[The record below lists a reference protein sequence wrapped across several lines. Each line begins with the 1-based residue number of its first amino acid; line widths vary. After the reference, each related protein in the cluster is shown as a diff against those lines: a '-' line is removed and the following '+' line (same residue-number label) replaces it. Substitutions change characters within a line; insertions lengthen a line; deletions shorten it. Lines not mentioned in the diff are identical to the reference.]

1 MKVNILNNRSNFMLY
16 FFLKPLVQLAIKVY
30 FRNIFLSGLN
40 NLPRKKPY
48 LIAMNHPTAF
58 LEPVIM
64 AANINKPIHFLA
76 RGDHFNKTFYRF
88 LLNQA
93 KMIPVFR
100 QKESG
105 FGSLKNNYDTF
116 FRCYEYISK
125 SELVA
130 LFPEGRTEHEKRLRP
145 LQRGVARIA
154 FGTLTHFPHL
164 DDLYIVPVG
173 VSYADALSFRTTAVL
188 HIGEPLSVRNYF
200 GDGKSPDHQR
210 LLSDLEGRLKEYMVI
225 IDKVEDDELI
235 ETCLTM
241 ARNIRNYSFFKVYQF
256 DTSLLKMERKVAQF
270 WNEEANQSLKDSTKL
285 KVRAYL
291 DLLEKYHLNDK
302 VISLEIKSS
311 WVSFFPIFHLTTF
324 LGTIFVFPMTYFA
337 DWVVKNKIKH
347 LSFKSPVRFGAAFGV
362 SLLYLIITIILSVYL
377 SILVIPIALS
387 LGLMAYFSLF
397 FREKQAIKT
406 GHNRF
411 LGLEEAQ
418 KEKLLALK
426 KDILDTFRLKLSE

>member
-1 MKVNILNNRSNFMLY
+1 MLY
-16 FFLKPLVQLAIKVY
+16 FFLKPLVKLAIKVY
-30 FRNIFLSGLN
+30 FRNIFLSGLQ
-40 NLPRKKPY
+40 NLPHQKPF

-64 AANINKPIHFLA
+64 AANMNKPIHFLA
-76 RGDHFNKTFYRF
+76 RGDHFNKSFYRF

-125 SELVA
+125 GELVA

-173 VSYADALSFRTTAVL
+173 VSYADAISFRTTPIL
-188 HIGEPLSVRNYF
+188 HIGEPMSVRNYY

-210 LLSDLEGRLKEYMVI
+210 LLTDLASRLNDYMVT
-225 IDKVEDDELI
+225 IDHHEDEELI

-241 ARNIRNYSFFKVYQF
+241 ARNTRNYSFFKVYQF
-256 DTSLLKMERKVAQF
+256 DNSLLNMERKVAGF
-270 WNEEANQSLKDSTKL
+270 WNEEASQSLKDSTKL
-285 KVRAYL
+285 KIRSYL
-291 DLLEKYHLNDK
+291 DLLEKYKLSDI
-302 VISLEIKSS
+302 VISTQIKSS
-311 WVSFFPIFHLTTF
+311 WVSTFPVFHLISF
-324 LGTIFVFPMTYFA
+324 IGTIFVFPITYFA
-337 DWVVKNKIKH
+337 DWVVHNKVKH

-362 SLLYLIITIILSVYL
+362 SLLYLIIVIILSVNL
-377 SILVIPIALS
+377 SFLFIPITLS
-387 LGLMAYFSLF
+387 LGLMAYFSLY

-406 GHNRF
+406 GNDRF
-411 LGLEEAQ
+411 LKLEEAQ
-418 KEKLLALK
+418 KEKLLAIK
-426 KDILDTFRLKLSE
+426 KDILKTFMVELSE

>member
-1 MKVNILNNRSNFMLY
+1 MLY

-30 FRNIFLSGLN
+30 FRNIFLSGLQ
-40 NLPRKKPY
+40 NLPHQKPF

-76 RGDHFNKTFYRF
+76 RGDHFNKSFYRF

-125 SELVA
+125 GELVA

-164 DDLYIVPVG
+164 DDLYIVPIG
-173 VSYADALSFRTTAVL
+173 VSYADAISFRTTPIL
-188 HIGEPLSVRNYF
+188 HIGEPMSVRSYY

-210 LLSDLEGRLKEYMVI
+210 LLTDLASRLNEYMVT
-225 IDKVEDDELI
+225 IDQHEDEELI

-241 ARNIRNYSFFKVYQF
+241 ARNTLNYSFFEVYQF
-256 DTSLLKMERKVAQF
+256 DNSLLNMERKVAGF
-270 WNEEANQSLKDSTKL
+270 WNEEANQNLKNSTKL
-285 KVRAYL
+285 KIRSYL
-291 DLLEKYHLNDK
+291 DLLEKYKLSDI
-302 VISLEIKSS
+302 VITTQIKSS
-311 WVSFFPIFHLTTF
+311 WLSTFPVFQLISLM
-324 LGTIFVFPMTYFA
+324 GTIFTYPITYFA
-337 DWVVKNKIKH
+337 DWVVNNKVKH

-362 SLLYLIITIILSVYL
+362 SLIYLIITIILAVYL
-377 SILVIPIALS
+377 SVLVIPVAFS
-387 LGLMAYFSLF
+387 LGLMAYFSLY

-406 GHNRF
+406 AYNRF
-411 LGLEEAQ
+411 LKLDEAQ
-418 KEKLLALK
+418 KGKLLELK
-426 KDILDTFRLKLSE
+426 KDILNTFMFKLSE

>member
-1 MKVNILNNRSNFMLY
+1 MLY

-125 SELVA
+125 GELVA

-188 HIGEPLSVRNYF
+188 HIGEPMSVSNYF
-200 GDGKSPDHQR
+200 GDGKSPDHLR
-210 LLSDLEGRLKEYMVI
+210 LLSDLESRLKEYMVI

-241 ARNIRNYSFFKVYQF
+241 ARNTRNYTFFKVYHF
-256 DTSLLKMERKVAQF
+256 DTSLLNLERNVSQF
-270 WNEEANQSLKDSTKL
+270 WNVEASQRLKDNTKL
-285 KVRAYL
+285 KIAF
-291 DLLEKYHLNDK
+291 KKIGIH
-302 VISLEIKSS
+302 SLECR
-311 WVSFFPIFHLTTF
+311 WQEQVLQY
-324 LGTIFVFPMTYFA
+324 V
-337 DWVVKNKIKH
+337 
-347 LSFKSPVRFGAAFGV
+347 
-362 SLLYLIITIILSVYL
+362 
-377 SILVIPIALS
+377 
-387 LGLMAYFSLF
+387 
-397 FREKQAIKT
+397 
-406 GHNRF
+406 
-411 LGLEEAQ
+411 LEYVQ
-418 KEKLLALK
+418 
-426 KDILDTFRLKLSE
+426 KLSE

>member
-1 MKVNILNNRSNFMLY
+1 MLY
-16 FFLKPLVQLAIKVY
+16 FFLKPLVQVAIKVY
-30 FRNIFLSGLN
+30 FRNIFLSGLK
-40 NLPRKKPY
+40 NLPHNKPY

-64 AANINKPIHFLA
+64 AANINKPIHFLG
-76 RGDHFNKTFYRF
+76 RGDHFNKPFHRF

-105 FGSLKNNYDTF
+105 FGALKNNYDTF
-116 FRCYEYISK
+116 SRCYEYISK
-125 SELVA
+125 GELVA

-154 FGTLTHFPHL
+154 FGTLTHFPQL

-188 HIGEPLSVRNYF
+188 HVGEPMSVRSYY
-200 GDGKSPDHQR
+200 GDGKSPDHQSLLTDLASR
-210 LLSDLEGRLKEYMVI
+210 LNEYMVI
-225 IDKVEDDELI
+225 IDKVEDEELI

-241 ARNIRNYSFFKVYQF
+241 ARNTRNYTFFKVYQF
-256 DTSLLKMERKVAQF
+256 DTSLLNLERNVSQF
-270 WNEEANQSLKDSTKL
+270 WNVEASQRLKDNTKL
-285 KVRAYL
+285 KIRAYL
-291 DLLEKYHLNDK
+291 DLLEKHNLSDK
-302 VISLEIKSS
+302 VISSRITFS
-311 WVSFFPIFHLTTF
+311 WVTFFPIFHLTSF
-324 LGTIFVFPMTYFA
+324 IGTIFVFPMTYFA

-362 SLLYLIITIILSVYL
+362 SLLYLIITTILSAYFSV
-377 SILVIPIALS
+377 LVIPISLS
-387 LGLMAYFSLF
+387 LGLMAYFSLY

-411 LGLEEAQ
+411 LKLEEAQ
-418 KEKLLALK
+418 KEKLLILK
-426 KDILDTFRLKLSE
+426 KDILDTFMFKLSE

>member
-1 MKVNILNNRSNFMLY
+1 MLY

-40 NLPRKKPY
+40 NLPHNKPY
-48 LIAMNHPTAF
+48 LIAMNHPSAF

-64 AANINKPIHFLA
+64 ASNINKPIHFLA
-76 RGDHFNKTFYRF
+76 RGDHFNKRFYRF

-93 KMIPVFR
+93 KMVPVFR

-116 FRCYEYISK
+116 FRCYEYIAK
-125 SELVA
+125 GELVA

-173 VSYADALSFRTTAVL
+173 ASYADALSFRTTAVL
-188 HIGEPLSVRNYF
+188 HIGEPMSVRNYF
-200 GDGKSPDHQR
+200 GDGKSPDHQS
-210 LLSDLEGRLKEYMVI
+210 LLLALEARLKEYMVI
-225 IDKVEDDELI
+225 IDKVEDEELI

-241 ARNIRNYSFFKVYQF
+241 ARNTRNYSFFKVYQF
-256 DTSLLKMERKVAQF
+256 DSSLLYMERKVVGF
-270 WNEEANQSLKDSTKL
+270 WNKEASDSLKDSTKR
-285 KVRAYL
+285 KVTAYL
-291 DLLEKYHLNDK
+291 DLLAKSKLSDK
-302 VISLEIKSS
+302 VISLQIKSS
-311 WVSFFPIFHLTTF
+311 WVSFFHIFYLTSF
-324 LGTIFVFPMTYFA
+324 IGNIFVFPMTYLA
-337 DWVVKNKIKH
+337 DWIVKNKIKH

-377 SILVIPIALS
+377 SVLVLPIVLL
-387 LGLMAYFSLF
+387 LGLMAYFSLY
-397 FREKQAIKT
+397 FREKQAIST
-406 GHNRF
+406 GHSRF
-411 LGLEEAQ
+411 LKLNEAQ
-418 KEKLLALK
+418 KEKLLTLK
-426 KDILDTFRLKLSE
+426 KDILETFIFKLSE

>member
-1 MKVNILNNRSNFMLY
+1 MLY

-30 FRNIFLSGLN
+30 FRNIFLTGIK
-40 NLPRKKPY
+40 NLPHQKPY

-64 AANINKPIHFLA
+64 AANIKKPIHFLG
-76 RGDHFNKTFYRF
+76 RGDHFNKKFYRF

-93 KMIPVFR
+93 MMIPVFR

-116 FRCYEYISK
+116 SRCYEHIAK
-125 SELVA
+125 GELVA

-173 VSYADALSFRTTAVL
+173 VSYADALSFRTTAML
-188 HIGEPLSVRNYF
+188 HIAEPISVRTFY
-200 GDGKSPDHQR
+200 GDGKSPDDHQGLLLEVERR
-210 LLSDLEGRLKEYMVI
+210 LTQNMVI
-225 IDKVEDDELI
+225 IDKLEDEKLI

-241 ARNIRNYSFFKVYQF
+241 VRNTRNYSFFKVYQF
-256 DTSLLKMERKVAQF
+256 DESLLNVERKVAQF
-270 WNEEANQSLKDSTKL
+270 WNVEASQNLKDSTKWM
-285 KVRAYL
+285 VSSYL
-291 DLLEKYHLNDK
+291 ELLEKHHLSDA
-302 VISLEIKSS
+302 VIASRIRPS
-311 WVSFFPIFHLTTF
+311 WITLIPIFQLTSF
-324 LGTIFVFPMTYFA
+324 VGRIFVFPMTYFA
-337 DWVVKNKIKH
+337 DWVVENKVKH

-362 SLLYLIITIILSVYL
+362 SLLYLIITIILSVYT
-377 SILVIPIALS
+377 SILVIPIAFCLA
-387 LGLMAYFSLF
+387 LMAYFSLF
-397 FREKQAIKT
+397 FREKQATKA

-411 LGLEEAQ
+411 LGLSDIE
-418 KEKLLALK
+418 KEQLLTLK
-426 KDILDTFRLKLSE
+426 KAILDTFMFKLSE

>member
-76 RGDHFNKTFYRF
+76 RGDHFNKSFYRF

-125 SELVA
+125 NELVA

-173 VSYADALSFRTTAVL
+173 VSYADALSFRTTAIL
-188 HIGEPLSVRNYF
+188 HIGEPLPVRNYF
-200 GDGKSPDHQR
+200 DDGKSPDHQR
-210 LLSDLEGRLKEYMVI
+210 LLSDIECRLKEYMVI
-225 IDKVEDDELI
+225 IDKEEEEELI

-241 ARNIRNYSFFKVYQF
+241 ARNTRDYSFFKVYHF
-256 DTSLLKMERKVAQF
+256 DTSLLNMERKVAQF
-270 WNEEANQSLKDSTKL
+270 WNKEASQSLKDNTKL

-291 DLLEKYHLNDK
+291 ELLEKYHLSDK
-302 VISLEIKSS
+302 VISLQVKSS
-311 WVSFFPIFHLTTF
+311 WVSFFPIFHLTSF
-324 LGTIFVFPMTYFA
+324 IGTIFVFPMTFFA

-347 LSFKSPVRFGAAFGV
+347 PSFKSPVRFGAAFGV
-362 SLLYLIITIILSVYL
+362 SLLYFIITFILSVYL
-377 SILVIPIALS
+377 SVLVIPIGFS
-387 LGLMAYFSLF
+387 LGLMAYFSLY

-406 GHNRF
+406 GHHRF
-411 LGLEEAQ
+411 IKLDGDQ
-418 KEKLLALK
+418 KGKLMALK
-426 KDILDTFRLKLSE
+426 KDILETFRVKLSE

>member
-1 MKVNILNNRSNFMLY
+1 MLY

-76 RGDHFNKTFYRF
+76 RGDHFNKAFYRF

-125 SELVA
+125 GELVA

-164 DDLYIVPVG
+164 NDLYIVPVG
-173 VSYADALSFRTTAVL
+173 VSYADAISFRTTAVL
-188 HIGEPLSVRNYF
+188 HIGEPMSVRNYY

-210 LLSDLEGRLKEYMVI
+210 LLADLASRLNDYMVT
-225 IDKVEDDELI
+225 IDHHEDEELI

-241 ARNIRNYSFFKVYQF
+241 ARNTQNYSFFKVYQF
-256 DTSLLKMERKVAQF
+256 DNTLLNMERKVAGF
-270 WNEEANQSLKDSTKL
+270 WNEEASQSLKDSTKL
-285 KVRAYL
+285 KIKSYL
-291 DLLEKYHLNDK
+291 DLLVKYKLSDI
-302 VISLEIKSS
+302 VISTQIKSS
-311 WVSFFPIFHLTTF
+311 WVSTFPVFHLISF
-324 LGTIFVFPMTYFA
+324 IGTIFVFPITYFA
-337 DWVVKNKIKH
+337 DWVVHNKVKH

-362 SLLYLIITIILSVYL
+362 SLLYLIITIILSVNL
-377 SILVIPIALS
+377 SVLFLPVTLS
-387 LGLMAYFSLF
+387 LGLMAYFSLY

-406 GHNRF
+406 GNDRF
-411 LGLEEAQ
+411 LKLEEAQ
-418 KEKLLALK
+418 KEKLLAIK
-426 KDILDTFRLKLSE
+426 KDILKTFMVKLSE

>member
-1 MKVNILNNRSNFMLY
+1 MKVNILHNRSNFMLY
-16 FFLKPLVQLAIKVY
+16 FFLKPLVHLAIKVY

-64 AANINKPIHFLA
+64 AVNISKPIHFLA

-105 FGSLKNNYDTF
+105 FSSLKNNYDTF

-173 VSYADALSFRTTAVL
+173 VSYANALSFRTTAVL
-188 HIGEPLSVRNYF
+188 HIGEPISVRNYY
-200 GDGKSPDHQR
+200 GDGKSPDHLR
-210 LLSDLEGRLKEYMVI
+210 LLSDLEGRLKTYMVI

-241 ARNIRNYSFFKVYQF
+241 ARNTRNYSFFKVYQF
-256 DTSLLKMERKVAQF
+256 DTSLLNMERKVAKF
-270 WNEEANQSLKDSTKL
+270 WNEEASQSLKDCTKI
-285 KVRAYL
+285 KVRDYL
-291 DLLEKYHLNDK
+291 DLLEKYNLTDK
-302 VISLEIKSS
+302 VISLDIKSS
-311 WVSFFPIFHLTTF
+311 WVSFFPIFQLTSF
-324 LGTIFVFPMTYFA
+324 IGTIFVFPMTYFA

-347 LSFKSPVRFGAAFGV
+347 LSFKSPVRFGAAFGL
-362 SLLYLIITIILSVYL
+362 SLIYLIITITLSVYT
-377 SILVIPIALS
+377 SILVIPIVLC
-387 LGLMAYFSLF
+387 LGLMAYFSLYI
-397 FREKQAIKT
+397 REKQTIKT
-406 GHNRF
+406 EYNRF
-411 LGLEEAQ
+411 INLEEVQ
-418 KEKLLALK
+418 KEKLLVLK
-426 KDILDTFRLKLSE
+426 KDILDTFRFKLSE

>member
-76 RGDHFNKTFYRF
+76 RGDHFNKSFYRF

-125 SELVA
+125 NELVA

-188 HIGEPLSVRNYF
+188 HIGEPLPVRNYF
-200 GDGKSPDHQR
+200 DDGKSPDHLR
-210 LLSDLEGRLKEYMVI
+210 LLSDVESRLKEYMVI
-225 IDKVEDDELI
+225 IDKEEDEELI

-241 ARNIRNYSFFKVYQF
+241 ARNTRDYSFFKVYHF
-256 DTSLLKMERKVAQF
+256 DTSLLNMERKVAQF
-270 WNEEANQSLKDSTKL
+270 WNKEASQGLKDNTKL

-291 DLLEKYHLNDK
+291 ELLEKYHLSDK
-302 VISLEIKSS
+302 VISLQVKSS
-311 WVSFFPIFHLTTF
+311 WVSFFPIFHLTSF
-324 LGTIFVFPMTYFA
+324 IGTIFVFPMTYFA
-337 DWVVKNKIKH
+337 DWIVKNKIKH

-362 SLLYLIITIILSVYL
+362 SLIYLIITIILSVYL
-377 SILVIPIALS
+377 SVLVIPIVLS
-387 LGLMAYFSLF
+387 LGLMAYFSLY

-411 LGLEEAQ
+411 IKLGDAQ
-418 KEKLLALK
+418 KEKLLVLK
-426 KDILDTFRLKLSE
+426 NDILDTFRIKLSE

>member
-1 MKVNILNNRSNFMLY
+1 MLY

-30 FRNIFLSGLN
+30 FRNIFLSGLQ
-40 NLPRKKPY
+40 NLPHQKPF

-76 RGDHFNKTFYRF
+76 RGDHFNKSFYRF

-125 SELVA
+125 GELVA

-145 LQRGVARIA
+145 LHRGVARIA

-164 DDLYIVPVG
+164 DDLYIVPIG
-173 VSYADALSFRTTAVL
+173 VSYADAISFRTTPIL
-188 HIGEPLSVRNYF
+188 HIGEPMSVRSYY

-210 LLSDLEGRLKEYMVI
+210 LLTDLASRLNEYMVT
-225 IDKVEDDELI
+225 IDQHEDEELI

-241 ARNIRNYSFFKVYQF
+241 ARNTLNYSFFEVYQF
-256 DTSLLKMERKVAQF
+256 DNSLLNMERKVAGF
-270 WNEEANQSLKDSTKL
+270 WNEEANQNLKNSTKL
-285 KVRAYL
+285 KIRSYL
-291 DLLEKYHLNDK
+291 DLLEKYKLSDI
-302 VISLEIKSS
+302 VITTQIKSS
-311 WVSFFPIFHLTTF
+311 WLSTFPVFQLISLM
-324 LGTIFVFPMTYFA
+324 GTIFTYPITYFA
-337 DWVVKNKIKH
+337 DWVVNNKVKH

-362 SLLYLIITIILSVYL
+362 SLIYLIITIILAVYL
-377 SILVIPIALS
+377 SVLVIPVAFS
-387 LGLMAYFSLF
+387 LGLMAYFSLY

-406 GHNRF
+406 AYNRF
-411 LGLEEAQ
+411 LKLDEAQ
-418 KEKLLALK
+418 KGKLLELK
-426 KDILDTFRLKLSE
+426 KDILNTFMFKLSE

>member
-1 MKVNILNNRSNFMLY
+1 MKVNILNNRLNFMLY
-16 FFLKPLVQLAIKVY
+16 FFLKPLVQVALKVY
-30 FRNIFLSGLN
+30 FRNIFLSGLK
-40 NLPRKKPY
+40 NLPHNKPY

-64 AANINKPIHFLA
+64 AANINKPIHFLG
-76 RGDHFNKTFYRF
+76 RGDHFNKPFHRF

-116 FRCYEYISK
+116 SRCYEYISK
-125 SELVA
+125 GELVA

-173 VSYADALSFRTTAVL
+173 VSYADAMSFRTTAVL
-188 HIGEPLSVRNYF
+188 HIGEPMSVRNYF
-200 GDGKSPDHQR
+200 DDGISPDHQR
-210 LLSDLEGRLKEYMVI
+210 LLTDLASRLNEYMVI
-225 IDKVEDDELI
+225 IDKVEDEELI

-241 ARNIRNYSFFKVYQF
+241 ARNTRNYTFFKVYHF
-256 DTSLLKMERKVAQF
+256 DTSLLTMERNVAQF
-270 WNEEANQSLKDSTKL
+270 WNEEASQSLKDNTKL
-285 KVRAYL
+285 KIRSYL
-291 DLLEKYHLNDK
+291 DLLEKHNLSEK
-302 VISLEIKSS
+302 VISSRITTS
-311 WVSFFPIFHLTTF
+311 WVSFFPIFHLTSF
-324 LGTIFVFPMTYFA
+324 IGTIFVFPMTYFA
-337 DWVVKNKIKH
+337 DWVVKKKIKH

-362 SLLYLIITIILSVYL
+362 SLLYLIITIILSAYL
-377 SILVIPIALS
+377 SVLVIPITLS
-387 LGLMAYFSLF
+387 LGLMAYFSLY

-406 GHNRF
+406 GYNRF
-411 LGLEEAQ
+411 LKLDEAE
-418 KEKLLALK
+418 KHKLLALK
-426 KDILDTFRLKLSE
+426 KDILNTFMFKLSE

>member
-1 MKVNILNNRSNFMLY
+1 MKVNILNNRLNFMLY

-40 NLPRKKPY
+40 NLPHNKPY
-48 LIAMNHPTAF
+48 IIAMNHPSAF
-58 LEPVIM
+58 LEPVIL

-76 RGDHFNKTFYRF
+76 RGDHFNKRFYRF

-116 FRCYEYISK
+116 FRCYEYIAK
-125 SELVA
+125 GELVA

-154 FGTLTHFPHL
+154 FGTLTHFPHM

-188 HIGEPLSVRNYF
+188 HIAEPISVRTYCS
-200 GDGKSPDHQR
+200 DGKSPDHQR
-210 LLSDLEGRLKEYMVI
+210 LLLEVEHRLKQNMVI
-225 IDKVEDDELI
+225 IDKVEDEELI

-241 ARNIRNYSFFKVYQF
+241 ARNTLNYSFFKVYQF
-256 DTSLLKMERKVAQF
+256 DSSLLFMERKVVGF
-270 WNEEANQSLKDSTKL
+270 WNEEASEALKDNTKR
-285 KVRAYL
+285 KVTAYL
-291 DLLEKYHLNDK
+291 DLLEKSKLNDK
-302 VISLEIKSS
+302 VIFKNIKSS
-311 WVSFFPIFHLTTF
+311 WISSFPIFHLTSSI
-324 LGTIFVFPMTYFA
+324 GNIFVFPMTYFA

-362 SLLYLIITIILSVYL
+362 SLLYLIITIILSAYL
-377 SILVIPIALS
+377 SILVLPLVLL
-387 LGLMAYFSLF
+387 LGLMAYSSLY
-397 FREKQAIKT
+397 FREKQAIST

-411 LGLEEAQ
+411 LKLNEAQ
-418 KEKLLALK
+418 KEKLLTLK
-426 KDILDTFRLKLSE
+426 KDILDTFIFKLSE

>member
-1 MKVNILNNRSNFMLY
+1 MLY
-16 FFLKPLVQLAIKVY
+16 FFLKPLVKLAIKVY
-30 FRNIFLSGLN
+30 FRNIFLSGLQ
-40 NLPRKKPY
+40 NLPHQKPF

-64 AANINKPIHFLA
+64 AANMNKPIHFLA
-76 RGDHFNKTFYRF
+76 RGDHFNKSFYRF

-125 SELVA
+125 CELVA

-154 FGTLTHFPHL
+154 FGTLAHFPHL

-173 VSYADALSFRTTAVL
+173 VSYADAISFRTTPIL
-188 HIGEPLSVRNYF
+188 HIGEPMSVRNYY

-210 LLSDLEGRLKEYMVI
+210 LLTDLASRLNDYMVT
-225 IDKVEDDELI
+225 IDHHEDEELI

-241 ARNIRNYSFFKVYQF
+241 ARNTRNYSFFKVYQF
-256 DTSLLKMERKVAQF
+256 DNSLLNMERKVAGF
-270 WNEEANQSLKDSTKL
+270 WNEEASHSLKDSTKL
-285 KVRAYL
+285 KIRSYL
-291 DLLEKYHLNDK
+291 DLLEKYKLSDID
-302 VISLEIKSS
+302 ISTQIKSS
-311 WVSFFPIFHLTTF
+311 WVSTFPVFHLISF
-324 LGTIFVFPMTYFA
+324 IGTIFVFPITYFA
-337 DWVVKNKIKH
+337 DWVVHNKVKH

-362 SLLYLIITIILSVYL
+362 SLLYLIIVIILSVNL
-377 SILVIPIALS
+377 SFLFIPITLS
-387 LGLMAYFSLF
+387 LGLMAYFSLY

-406 GHNRF
+406 GNDRF
-411 LGLEEAQ
+411 LKLEEAQ
-418 KEKLLALK
+418 KEKLLAIK
-426 KDILDTFRLKLSE
+426 KDILKTFMVELSE

>member
-16 FFLKPLVQLAIKVY
+16 FFIKPLVQLAIKVY

-58 LEPVIM
+58 LEPIIM

-76 RGDHFNKTFYRF
+76 RGDHFNKSFYRF

-105 FGSLKNNYDTF
+105 FGALKNNYDTF

-125 SELVA
+125 SDLVA

-173 VSYADALSFRTTAVL
+173 VSYADALSFRTTALL
-188 HIGEPLSVRNYF
+188 HIGEPLPVRNYF
-200 GDGKSPDHQR
+200 GDGKSPDHHR
-210 LLSDLEGRLKEYMVI
+210 LLSDVEYRLKEYMVI
-225 IDKVEDDELI
+225 IDKEEDDELI

-241 ARNIRNYSFFKVYQF
+241 ARNTCDYSFFKVYHF
-256 DTSLLKMERKVAQF
+256 DRSLLNMERKVAQF
-270 WNEEANQSLKDSTKL
+270 WNKEASQCLKDNTKL

-291 DLLEKYHLNDK
+291 ELLEKYHLSDK
-302 VISLEIKSS
+302 VISLQVKSS
-311 WVSFFPIFHLTTF
+311 WVSFFPIFHLTSF
-324 LGTIFVFPMTYFA
+324 IGTIFVFPMTYFA

-347 LSFKSPVRFGAAFGV
+347 PSFKSPVRFGAAFGV

-377 SILVIPIALS
+377 SVLVIPIGFS
-387 LGLMAYFSLF
+387 LGLMAYFSLY

-406 GHNRF
+406 GHHRF
-411 LGLEEAQ
+411 RKLDGDQ
-418 KEKLLALK
+418 KGKLLALK
-426 KDILDTFRLKLSE
+426 KDILDTFRVKLSE

>member
-1 MKVNILNNRSNFMLY
+1 MLY

-76 RGDHFNKTFYRF
+76 RGDHFNKAFYRF

-188 HIGEPLSVRNYF
+188 HIGEPMSVSNYF
-200 GDGKSPDHQR
+200 GDGKSPDHLR
-210 LLSDLEGRLKEYMVI
+210 LLSDLESRLKEYMVI

-241 ARNIRNYSFFKVYQF
+241 ARNTRNYSFFKVYHF
-256 DTSLLKMERKVAQF
+256 DTSLLNMERKVAQF
-270 WNEEANQSLKDSTKL
+270 WNEEASQSLKDSTKL
-285 KVRAYL
+285 KIKSYL
-291 DLLEKYHLNDK
+291 DLLVKYKLSDI
-302 VISLEIKSS
+302 VISTQIKSS
-311 WVSFFPIFHLTTF
+311 WVSTFPVFHLISF
-324 LGTIFVFPMTYFA
+324 IGTIFVFPITYFA
-337 DWVVKNKIKH
+337 DWVVHNKVKH

-362 SLLYLIITIILSVYL
+362 SLLYLIITIILSVNL
-377 SILVIPIALS
+377 SVLFLPITLS
-387 LGLMAYFSLF
+387 LGLMAYFSLY

-406 GHNRF
+406 GNDRF
-411 LGLEEAQ
+411 LKLEKDQ
-418 KEKLLALK
+418 KEKLLAIK
-426 KDILDTFRLKLSE
+426 KDILKTFMVKLSE

>member
-1 MKVNILNNRSNFMLY
+1 MLY
-16 FFLKPLVQLAIKVY
+16 FFIKPLVQLAIKVY

-58 LEPVIM
+58 LEPIIM

-76 RGDHFNKTFYRF
+76 RGDHFNKSFYRF

-105 FGSLKNNYDTF
+105 FGALKNNYDTF

-125 SELVA
+125 SDLVA

-173 VSYADALSFRTTAVL
+173 VSYADALSFRTTALL
-188 HIGEPLSVRNYF
+188 HIGEPLPVRNYF
-200 GDGKSPDHQR
+200 GDGKSPDHHR
-210 LLSDLEGRLKEYMVI
+210 LLSDVEYRLKEYMVI
-225 IDKVEDDELI
+225 IDKEEDDELI

-241 ARNIRNYSFFKVYQF
+241 ARNTCDYSFFKVYHF
-256 DTSLLKMERKVAQF
+256 DRSLLNMERKVAQF
-270 WNEEANQSLKDSTKL
+270 WNKEASQCLKDNTKL

-291 DLLEKYHLNDK
+291 ELLEKYHLSDK
-302 VISLEIKSS
+302 VISLQVKSS
-311 WVSFFPIFHLTTF
+311 WVSFFPIFHLTSF
-324 LGTIFVFPMTYFA
+324 IGTIFVFPMTYFA

-347 LSFKSPVRFGAAFGV
+347 PSFKSPVRFGAAFGV

-377 SILVIPIALS
+377 SVLVIPIGFS
-387 LGLMAYFSLF
+387 LGLMAYFSLY

-406 GHNRF
+406 GHHRF
-411 LGLEEAQ
+411 RKLDGDQ
-418 KEKLLALK
+418 KGKLLALK
-426 KDILDTFRLKLSE
+426 KDILDTFRVKLSE

>member
-1 MKVNILNNRSNFMLY
+1 MLY

-30 FRNIFLSGLN
+30 FRNIFLSGLQ
-40 NLPRKKPY
+40 NLPHQKPF

-76 RGDHFNKTFYRF
+76 RGDHFNKSFYRF

-125 SELVA
+125 GELVA

-164 DDLYIVPVG
+164 DDLYIVPIG
-173 VSYADALSFRTTAVL
+173 VSYADAISFRTTPIL
-188 HIGEPLSVRNYF
+188 HIGEPMSVRSYY

-210 LLSDLEGRLKEYMVI
+210 LLTDLASRLNEYMVT
-225 IDKVEDDELI
+225 IDQHEDEELI

-241 ARNIRNYSFFKVYQF
+241 ARNTLNYSFFKVYQF
-256 DTSLLKMERKVAQF
+256 DNSLLNMERKVAGF
-270 WNEEANQSLKDSTKL
+270 WNEEANQNLKNSTKL
-285 KVRAYL
+285 KIRSYL
-291 DLLEKYHLNDK
+291 DLLEKYKLSDI
-302 VISLEIKSS
+302 VITTQIKSS
-311 WVSFFPIFHLTTF
+311 WLSTFPVFQLISLM
-324 LGTIFVFPMTYFA
+324 GTIFTYPITYFA
-337 DWVVKNKIKH
+337 DWVVNNKVKH

-362 SLLYLIITIILSVYL
+362 SLIYLIITIILAVYL
-377 SILVIPIALS
+377 SVLVIPVAFS
-387 LGLMAYFSLF
+387 LGLMAYFSLY

-406 GHNRF
+406 AYNRF
-411 LGLEEAQ
+411 LKLDEAQ
-418 KEKLLALK
+418 KGKLLELK
-426 KDILDTFRLKLSE
+426 KDILNTFMFKLSE

>member
-1 MKVNILNNRSNFMLY
+1 MLY

-30 FRNIFLSGLN
+30 FRNIFLSGLQ
-40 NLPRKKPY
+40 NLPHQKPF

-76 RGDHFNKTFYRF
+76 RGDHFNKSFYRF

-125 SELVA
+125 GELVA

-164 DDLYIVPVG
+164 DDLYIVPIG
-173 VSYADALSFRTTAVL
+173 VSYADAISFRTTPIL
-188 HIGEPLSVRNYF
+188 HIGEPMSVRSYY

-210 LLSDLEGRLKEYMVI
+210 LLTDLASRLNEYMVT
-225 IDKVEDDELI
+225 IDQHEDEELI

-241 ARNIRNYSFFKVYQF
+241 ARNTLNYSFFKVYQF
-256 DTSLLKMERKVAQF
+256 DNSLLNMERKVAGF
-270 WNEEANQSLKDSTKL
+270 WNEEANQNLKNSTKL
-285 KVRAYL
+285 KIRSYL
-291 DLLEKYHLNDK
+291 DLLEKYKLSDI
-302 VISLEIKSS
+302 VITTQIKSS
-311 WVSFFPIFHLTTF
+311 WLSTFPVFQLISLM
-324 LGTIFVFPMTYFA
+324 GTIFTYPITYFA
-337 DWVVKNKIKH
+337 DWVVNNKVKH
-347 LSFKSPVRFGAAFGV
+347 LSFKSPVRFGAALGV
-362 SLLYLIITIILSVYL
+362 SLIYLIITIILAVYL
-377 SILVIPIALS
+377 SVLVIPVAFS
-387 LGLMAYFSLF
+387 LGLMAYFSLY

-406 GHNRF
+406 AYNRF
-411 LGLEEAQ
+411 LKLDEAQ
-418 KEKLLALK
+418 KGKLLELK
-426 KDILDTFRLKLSE
+426 KDILNTFMFKLSE

>member
-1 MKVNILNNRSNFMLY
+1 MKVNILNNRLNFMLY

-40 NLPRKKPY
+40 NLPHNKPY
-48 LIAMNHPTAF
+48 LIAMNHPSAF

-64 AANINKPIHFLA
+64 ASNINKPIHFLA
-76 RGDHFNKTFYRF
+76 RGDHFNKRFYRF

-93 KMIPVFR
+93 KMVPVFR

-116 FRCYEYISK
+116 FRCYEYIAK
-125 SELVA
+125 GELVA

-173 VSYADALSFRTTAVL
+173 ASYADALSFRTTAVL
-188 HIGEPLSVRNYF
+188 HIGEPMSVRNYF
-200 GDGKSPDHQR
+200 GDGKSPDHQS
-210 LLSDLEGRLKEYMVI
+210 LLLALEARLKEYMVI
-225 IDKVEDDELI
+225 IDKVEDEELI

-241 ARNIRNYSFFKVYQF
+241 ARNTRNYSFFKVYQF
-256 DTSLLKMERKVAQF
+256 DSSLLYMERKVVGF
-270 WNEEANQSLKDSTKL
+270 WNKEASDSLKDSTKR
-285 KVRAYL
+285 KVTAYL
-291 DLLEKYHLNDK
+291 DLLAKSKLSDK
-302 VISLEIKSS
+302 VISLQIKSC
-311 WVSFFPIFHLTTF
+311 WVSFFPIFHLTSSI
-324 LGTIFVFPMTYFA
+324 GNIFVFPMTYFA

-362 SLLYLIITIILSVYL
+362 SLLYLIITIILSAYL
-377 SILVIPIALS
+377 SILVLPLVLL
-387 LGLMAYFSLF
+387 LGLMAYFSLY
-397 FREKQAIKT
+397 FREKQAIST
-406 GHNRF
+406 GHSRF
-411 LGLEEAQ
+411 LKLNEAQ
-418 KEKLLALK
+418 KEKLLTLK
-426 KDILDTFRLKLSE
+426 KDILETFIFKLSE